1 MPLQLQ
7 QVGLVD
13 LLESD
18 PRPTF
23 VVDLRASTTT
33 LISTSPQTDEPHRRS
48 IAYANPSL
56 IAYSQLLNLL
66 VSYRQKDRDL
76 FWSWVVTPSPPPNE
90 FFPGGGIDGLGGSS
104 FWYLNILWTKSVVRG
119 LWVVVGA
126 NEEPPSSERP
136 HKMLQQTPIP
146 TREPEAP
153 SSAPSLELSFGGPK
167 AFITE
172 SKVVPKAFSVLT
184 SYLDREQLSFLNL
197 LYSRSWIES
206 PLGSLDQWPAC
217 LLQTFCQIITD
228 PHPAAIYWGDSKIV
242 IYNHAFSRL
251 CGTQHL
257 HLLGRPM
264 PSVWSEAETVPQSLM
279 ALLGQRNEWMMVQS
293 EALLVIPSG
302 GGARQE
308 AHINSST
315 TPIIDS
321 GECVGFLQS
330 VRDVTRSRI
339 WERRAEM
346 LCSLNDTLLSVRDV
360 KSYWQ
365 KLIEGLE
372 QHSSAFDVPL
382 AILYSCSTPSDPDPL
397 VIEPNTSPKASCLCR
412 LEGSLGIP
420 RNHPLIPDILDFGQP
435 STELARGFHKAF
447 VTREKLLLQTSD
459 STLSPDL
466 FSNLPLRSSIGECQ
480 DVVICPIRLDN
491 RTEPRALL
499 LLGLNPHRPYDSDYK
514 RYISLLDQ
522 TISACLASATTL
534 EAADLPQWHPDVN
547 GIADSKRISMEIA
560 ASGEDISSDEMAGT
574 DAKTDEPMN
583 SLSIGGM
590 KPGFTNPEIA
600 KIPPQ
605 ISISNT
611 TTKEQEIEKLQRM
624 AELAAV
630 GICETDLN
638 GRLIEAN
645 KFFFDLCGIPK
656 VDDLATA
663 DVRPWEMC
671 VPEEQKTSL
680 IDVLGRLV
688 KDGMPQTT
696 EVRLNTSWSAQDS
709 TGKEIQA
716 PRWVLATFMPIHSMD
731 GTIHA
736 IHGCFSDVSAQK
748 WQLESERRRKEE
760 ALESKRQQENF
771 MDMTSHEM
779 RNPLGAIIHCADAI
793 VASLSQLHDPGIP
806 ASVPLA
812 RTHPTGHGSNIDQL
826 FSERTRI
833 VEESID
839 NAETI
844 IACAQHQKRIIDD
857 LLTVSKLDSK
867 LIAVTPCTVDPLVMV
882 RNALKMFEVEARRV
896 DVDLTM
902 TVDHTFADMGHDHF
916 DFDPSRAKQVLINL
930 LTNALKF
937 TKNRPVRNVS
947 VLVKASR
954 DRPTNDISGVRFMP
968 RSYDEPDYE
977 QPDLVGR
984 TDPVFL
990 IFEVKDTGRGLSE
1003 DEMRHLFNRFQQAS
1017 SFTHVNHGGSGLG
1030 LFISRRLTELQNGAI
1045 GVSSA
1050 PNSGSTFVFF
1060 IEAYLPSIPAV
1071 EETALSTSAS
1081 AVALSTAAVA
1091 IAKSIE
1097 PEPMCCSPLSNGP
1110 CIDRRAVSMD
1120 SSQRL
1125 GPSASLDGILVVE
1138 DNNINQ
1144 QITKRGLTQKGFRVD
1159 VANHGLEALE
1169 KLTGSRPRGESS
1181 NDLGNLTKPPHS
1193 PPFNLILMDIEMP
1206 VQDGLTCA
1214 RKIRELEDEGMVFS
1228 AHTGRIPIIAVS
1240 AHAKETQVGAA
1251 LKAGC
1256 DDVLV
1261 KPYRMSELIEKMEAL
1276 ARKLHPGSPNVPVS
1290 LSQTPNSQAS
1300 HCH

>member
-1 MPLQLQ
+1 M
-7 QVGLVD
+7 V
-13 LLESD
+13 LLD
-18 PRPTF
+18 
-23 VVDLRASTTT
+23 
-33 LISTSPQTDEPHRRS
+33 
-48 IAYANPSL
+48 
-56 IAYSQLLNLL
+56 
-66 VSYRQKDRDL
+66 
-76 FWSWVVTPSPPPNE
+76 
-90 FFPGGGIDGLGGSS
+90 
-104 FWYLNILWTKSVVRG
+104 
-119 LWVVVGA
+119 
-126 NEEPPSSERP
+126 
-136 HKMLQQTPIP
+136 
-146 TREPEAP
+146 
-153 SSAPSLELSFGGPK
+153 
-167 AFITE
+167 
-172 SKVVPKAFSVLT
+172 
-184 SYLDREQLSFLNL
+184 
-197 LYSRSWIES
+197 
-206 PLGSLDQWPAC
+206 
-217 LLQTFCQIITD
+217 
-228 PHPAAIYWGDSKIV
+228 
-242 IYNHAFSRL
+242 
-251 CGTQHL
+251 
-257 HLLGRPM
+257 
-264 PSVWSEAETVPQSLM
+264 
-279 ALLGQRNEWMMVQS
+279 QRNEWMTVQS

-315 TPIIDS
+315 TPIIDA

-346 LCSLNDTLLSVRDV
+346 LCSLNDTLLSAQDV

-382 AILYSCSTPSDPDPL
+382 AILYSCSTPSGPDAL
-397 VIEPNTSPKASCLCR
+397 VVEPNTSPRLLASVDLR
-412 LEGSLGIP
+412 
-420 RNHPLIPDILDFGQP
+420 P
-435 STELARGFHKAF
+435 STELARGFQKAF
-447 VTREKLLLQTSD
+447 VTRQKLLLQTSD

-466 FSNLPLRSSIGECQ
+466 FSTLPLRSSIGECQ
-480 DVVICPIRLDN
+480 AVVICPIRPDN

-514 RYISLLDQ
+514 HYISLLDQ
-522 TISACLASATTL
+522 TISAYLASATTL
-534 EAADLPQWHPDVN
+534 EVADLPQWHPGVN
-547 GIADSKRISMEIA
+547 GIADSKRISMEILVA
-560 ASGEDISSDEMAGT
+560 GEDISSDKMAGT
-574 DAKTDEPMN
+574 DATQVEPKTDEPMH

-590 KPGFTNPEIA
+590 KPDFTNPEIA

-605 ISISNT
+605 ISINNT

-663 DVRPWEMC
+663 DVRPWEIC
-671 VPEEQKTSL
+671 VPEEQKTPL

-696 EVRLNTSWSAQDS
+696 E
-709 TGKEIQA
+709 
-716 PRWVLATFMPIHSMD
+716 
-731 GTIHA
+731 
-736 IHGCFSDVSAQK
+736 
-748 WQLESERRRKEE
+748 
-760 ALESKRQQENF
+760 
-771 MDMTSHEM
+771 
-779 RNPLGAIIHCADAI
+779 
-793 VASLSQLHDPGIP
+793 LHDTGIP

-812 RTHPTGHGSNIDQL
+812 RTHPAGQGSNIDQL
-826 FSERTRI
+826 SSERARI

-902 TVDHTFADMGHDHF
+902 TVDHTFAAMGHDHF

-968 RSYDEPDYE
+968 RSYDEPEYE
-977 QPDLVGR
+977 QPDLIGR

-1091 IAKSIE
+1091 IA
-1097 PEPMCCSPLSNGP
+1097 N
-1110 CIDRRAVSMD
+1110 
-1120 SSQRL
+1120 
-1125 GPSASLDGILVVE
+1125 ASLDGILVVE

-1169 KLTGSRPRGESS
+1169 KLTGSRPRGETS
-1181 NDLGNLTKPPHS
+1181 NDLGNPTKPPHS

-1228 AHTGRIPIIAVS
+1228 AHTDRIPIIAVS

-1276 ARKLHPGSPNVPVS
+1276 ARKLHPGSPNMPVS